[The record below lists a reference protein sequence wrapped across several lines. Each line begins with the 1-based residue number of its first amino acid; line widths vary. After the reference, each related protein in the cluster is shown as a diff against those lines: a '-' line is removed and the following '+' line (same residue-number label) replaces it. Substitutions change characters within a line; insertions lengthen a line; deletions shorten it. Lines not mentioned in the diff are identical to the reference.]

1 MRSIADT
8 LPTLR
13 STGASPTPPP
23 PSIMKE
29 NGRFNPLLLKK
40 ASALPNRRNAEAEAE
55 GDRTGGLAAAD
66 EPSVA
71 EIRRALLKRQG
82 EAEGDEAP
90 GTDGSAQTDGAAEP
104 MAGAAPTVGAPGVG
118 TPAVGGTSTGPAAD
132 TAADPNRR
140 AMARPATRSAAQ
152 VVPPF
157 VTSASSAGGKMSI
170 EAQIGAAVADARR
183 EAEAEK
189 TAAVEFAR
197 KVERDVAARAVAD
210 ARKKWCDEEGAAFAA
225 RTADAFD
232 ALHQKLSDAFG
243 QALAPI
249 AQAAIRDAAVR
260 RFAAVLDDLVGPS
273 AEGAAITV
281 KGPAQLI
288 DALRQASG
296 DNGIAFEEVEGETE
310 LTVTVDETTL
320 QTTIAAWA
328 DTLQRAIGGDDV

>member
-40 ASALPNRRNAEAEAE
+40 ASALPNRRNAEAE
-55 GDRTGGLAAAD
+55 GDDDRAGGLAAAD

-82 EAEGDEAP
+82 EAEGDEVP
-90 GTDGSAQTDGAAEP
+90 GTDGSAQTNGAAEP
-104 MAGAAPTVGAPGVG
+104 MAGAAPAAGAPGVG
-118 TPAVGGTSTGPAAD
+118 TPAVGGTSTDPAAD
-132 TAADPNRR
+132 PSRR

-210 ARKKWCDEEGAAFAA
+210 ARKKWCDEEGTAFAA